1 MHYKNI
7 LFDFDGTLA
16 DTREGIIRT
25 VQGTLQH
32 MSLPTADPDYHR
44 QFMRSYNI
52 PEFMKG
58 PVTITPHEFAD
69 VLKGEAINVKYK

>member
-1 MHYKNI
+1 MLYKNI

-32 MSLPTADPDYHR
+32 MSLPTADPSPLWHSTTSPSSPAYSR
-44 QFMRSYNI
+44 PLLFFGTTGR
-52 PEFMKG
+52 
-58 PVTITPHEFAD
+58 
-69 VLKGEAINVKYK
+69 